1 MNTIEYKST
10 NILTGVDLA
19 GFSKLF
25 NTMWGGSLY
34 GRFEASATF
43 MVLLSLCDRNGVVDM
58 TPEAIAGTTGWP
70 IAFIRKGISELISP
84 DPRSRTPD
92 EEGRRLVAIDEHRDW
107 GWRITTYQKHRDEM
121 RSIERTEYLR
131 LAKQKERSRNYVNTV
146 NKSTNVNTDQPIAEA
161 EAEAEADTKT
171 KLLAQRDK
179 RASLGDAEIVEKIP
193 ALGGTEVE
201 IRESH
206 VKELERLYPAVDVP
220 QTLREIRAWNL
231 D

>member
-70 IAFIRKGISELISP
+70 IDFIKKGISELVSP

-92 EEGRRLVAIDEHRDW
+92 KEGKRLVLIDEHRDW

-131 LAKQKERSRNYVNTV
+131 LAKQKERSRKNVNL
-146 NKSTNVNTDQPIAEA
+146 STNVNRVQPIAEA
-161 EAEAEADTKT
+161 EADTEAINTTSLPLGLSAKT
-171 KLLAQRDK
+171 WED
-179 RASLGDAEIVEKIP
+179 
-193 ALGGTEVE
+193 
-201 IRESH
+201 
-206 VKELERLYPAVDVP
+206 
-220 QTLREIRAWNL
+220 
-231 D
+231 